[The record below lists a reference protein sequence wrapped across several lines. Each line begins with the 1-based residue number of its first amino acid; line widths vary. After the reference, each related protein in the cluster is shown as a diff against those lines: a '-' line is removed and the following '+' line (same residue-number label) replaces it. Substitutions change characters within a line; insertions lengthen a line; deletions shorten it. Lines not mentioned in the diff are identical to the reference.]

1 MTKRKKK
8 VLDREY
14 LDVIKR
20 DDDREALETLLYM
33 GVDIAVGK
41 RLPKP
46 TEKQEFRTDPLNN
59 AGNSTERL
67 KLRTDDHAVFVK
79 TGIKLDSLRYRRSEG
94 NDKFDPVIP
103 SEHYGQLSIG
113 DDVEFLIPSVKG
125 VPVRVHGWDWQSLE
139 GHTRIPPTQIQK
151 MDVASPRWVE
161 TPRQTRLLQPDY
173 RLHFQL
179 QSWLYEDAF
188 DKGIASSPDRRPL
201 PSEAYD
207 NVSKLQV
214 VDLTDYVIS
223 ALSIEFEPEYF
234 LKVVS
239 FMGGMYLPDIAKAHN
254 EYQGSLLGVIENH
267 SQFSGI
273 RPSKLSVLI
282 SESIEYGTEWKYQSN

>member
-1 MTKRKKK
+1 MANRKKK

-20 DDDREALETLLYM
+20 DDDREAIETLLYM

-41 RLPKP
+41 RLPIP

-59 AGNSTERL
+59 AGNSTEKL
-67 KLRTDDHAVFVK
+67 KLRTDEHAVFIK
-79 TGIKLDSLRYRRSEG
+79 TGVKVDSLRYRHSEG
-94 NDKFDPVIP
+94 NDKFDLVKP

-139 GHTRIPPTQIQK
+139 GHTRIPPTQIHT
-151 MDVASPRWVE
+151 MDIASPGWVE
-161 TPRQTRLLQPDY
+161 TPRQTKLLQPDY
-173 RLHFQL
+173 GLHFQL
-179 QSWLYEDAF
+179 QSWMHEDALNQ
-188 DKGIASSPDRRPL
+188 GISSSPDRRPL
-201 PSEAYD
+201 PGEAYD
-207 NVSKLQV
+207 KVTKLQI
-214 VDLTDYVIS
+214 VDLRDYVIS
-223 ALSIEFEPEYF
+223 ALSVEFEPEHF

-254 EYQGSLLGVIENH
+254 EYHASLLGVIENY

-273 RPSKLSVLI
+273 RPSRLSVLI
-282 SESIEYGTEWKYQSN
+282 SESIEYGTEWKSQSN